1 VFAAQFRDGRA
12 PSACLR
18 MAMIWL
24 SVKRDVFMQNFQKFK
39 FRKFYF

>member
-1 VFAAQFRDGRA
+1 
-12 PSACLR
+12 LR

-24 SVKRDVFMQNFQKFK
+24 SVKREVFMQNFQKSQ